1 MNLRRELLLAVGVL
15 VVLNLA
21 LAFGS
26 IGLFVRMGPAI
37 ERILNENVYSIVAA
51 EEILLELS
59 AAGDEPLREGSTKL
73 IEQALSKMEKNVTE
87 PEERPALLQLRISWP
102 SVKQGDIVARSD
114 FAVHLRTLLT
124 INRTAMEMGNSE
136 AKRLGRAGAW
146 SSVLV
151 GFVTFLLSLIVLARL
166 ERRFVIPLLDL
177 HQVLEGARKGER
189 LRRCKKAIDAPR
201 EVLQLTQAVNTLLDE
216 RFDYSRA
223 VPQQR

>member
-15 VVLNLA
+15 VILNLA
-21 LAFGS
+21 LAFGA
-26 IGLFVRMGPAI
+26 IGLFVRMAPAI

-59 AAGDEPLREGSTKL
+59 TAGEEPLTEGSSNV

-87 PEERPALLQLRISWP
+87 PEERPALKQLRSSWP
-102 SVKQGDIVARSD
+102 LVKQGDRIARAE
-114 FAVHLRTLLT
+114 FVVQLRTLLT
-124 INRTAMEMGNSE
+124 INRAAMEMGNAE

-151 GFVTFLLSLIVLARL
+151 GFITFLLSLIVLARL
-166 ERRFVIPLLDL
+166 ERRFVRPLLDL
-177 HQVLEGARKGER
+177 HAVLEGARKGER

-201 EVLQLTQAVNTLLDE
+201 EVFQLTQAVNTMLDE
-216 RFDYSRA
+216 RFDYAQVVHPNR
-223 VPQQR
+223 

>member
-15 VVLNLA
+15 VLLNLA

-59 AAGDEPLREGSTKL
+59 TAGEQPLREGSAKL
-73 IEQALSKMEKNVTE
+73 IEQAISKMEKNVTE
-87 PEERPALLQLRISWP
+87 PEERPALEKLRISWP
-102 SVKQGDIVARSD
+102 LVKQGDVAARSE

-124 INRTAMEMGNSE
+124 INRTAMEIGNSG

-151 GFVTFLLSLIVLARL
+151 GFTTFLLSLIVLARL
-166 ERRFVIPLLDL
+166 ERRFVRPLLEL

-189 LRRCKKAIDAPR
+189 LRRCKKAIDAPS
-201 EVLQLTQAVNTLLDE
+201 EVFQLTQAVNIMLDE
-216 RFDYSRA
+216 RFEYSH
-223 VPQQR
+223 VGQQDR